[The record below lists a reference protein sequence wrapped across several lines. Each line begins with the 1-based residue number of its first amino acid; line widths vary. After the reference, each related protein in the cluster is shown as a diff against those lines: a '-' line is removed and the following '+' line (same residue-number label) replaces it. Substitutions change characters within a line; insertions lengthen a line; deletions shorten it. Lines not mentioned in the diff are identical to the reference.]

1 MKIGLFPMCADV
13 LHAGHIL
20 AIKEAK
26 QNCDYL
32 IVALNCKPEGKQP
45 IQSIYER
52 YTQLC
57 GVKWI
62 DEIIPYEGKKDL
74 ELIVATI
81 GYDIRFVGM
90 DYLGKSWDGK
100 DLEQTLGKEV
110 HYLSRIHE
118 LSSTEL
124 KQRIKG
130 GQNE

>member
-1 MKIGLFPMCADV
+1 MIIGLYPMCADV

-20 AIKEAK
+20 AIEEAK
-26 QNCDYL
+26 KNCDYL
-32 IVALNCKPEGKQP
+32 IVALNCKPDGKTP

-52 YTQLC
+52 YVQLR

-74 ELIVATI
+74 ELIVATVN
-81 GYDIRFVGM
+81 YQIRFVGM
-90 DYLGKSWDGK
+90 DYLGKTWDGK
-100 DLEQTLGKEV
+100 DLEDTLGKKV

-124 KQRIKG
+124 KKRIKG